1 MFWLRNKK
9 NVFFLLRI
17 LNDSPVTSLILF
29 SIEGVTYFMLTFLT
43 YEMGQNLQI
52 FLHILMVYG
61 RYKPNLVEIL
71 YNCLESQVKQKYFEH
86 PINFL

>member
-1 MFWLRNKK
+1 MF
-9 NVFFLLRI
+9 FFLLHI

-43 YEMGQNLQI
+43 HEMGQNLQI
-52 FLHILMVYG
+52 ILHILMVYG

-86 PINFL
+86 SIYFL